1 LLGGSTMGLLEVIG
15 RCAVILLLAVLCDV
29 AGLIILFLGIFAPL
43 SSWDFFVYLGAL
55 LLASSLVFW
64 MFWYTFNIEIPFTEL
79 GF

>member
-1 LLGGSTMGLLEVIG
+1 LLGGSTMAIFKLIG
-15 RCAVILLLAVLCDV
+15 RCAGLLLLAVLCDV
-29 AGLIILFLGIFAPL
+29 IGLITLFLGIFAPL

-64 MFWYTFNIEIPFTEL
+64 IFWYTFNIEVPFREL

>member
-1 LLGGSTMGLLEVIG
+1 MGLLEVIG

-79 GF
+79 GFN

>member
-1 LLGGSTMGLLEVIG
+1 LLGGSTMAFFKLIG
-15 RCAVILLLAVLCDV
+15 RCAGLLLLAVLCDV
-29 AGLIILFLGIFAPL
+29 IGLITLFLGIFAPL

-64 MFWYTFNIEIPFTEL
+64 ISWYTLNIEVPFREL

>member
-1 LLGGSTMGLLEVIG
+1 YLGGSTMALSKFTG

-29 AGLIILFLGIFAPL
+29 TGLIILFVGIFAPL

-55 LLASSLVFW
+55 LLAFSLLFW
-64 MFWYTFNIEIPFTEL
+64 IFWYTFNIEVPFREL